1 MNQAADQANPL
12 VMIIEDDDKLSVIFD
27 QALKMSGYETMPIRD
42 GQAAIDA
49 LAETRPALIVLDL
62 HLPKI
67 SGDTILQH
75 IRQDDTLRDCLVIV
89 ATADPSMADSLRE
102 QADFVFIKPISFS
115 QLKEMATRLRQT
127 LVE

>member
-1 MNQAADQANPL
+1 MNKPFNQANPL
-12 VMIIEDDDKLSVIFD
+12 AMIIEDDDKLSVIFD
-27 QALKMSGYETMPIRD
+27 QALIMSGYKTMPIRD

-67 SGDTILQH
+67 SGDVILQH
-75 IRQDDTLRDCLVIV
+75 IRQDEALQDCLVIV
-89 ATADPSMADSLRE
+89 ATADPSMADSLQG

-127 LVE
+127 LG